1 MFKEITAQLPPAG
14 HHDSVI
20 EFSVDLDVDSGEAID
35 VYTDR
40 LNYEDMPAVLK
51 KLNWRAKH
59 KISCFIHVDNPSKAW
74 EYLKE
79 KAFYDLDEE

>member
-14 HHDSVI
+14 HHDRVI
-20 EFSVDLDVDSGEAID
+20 EFSVDLDVGSGEAID

-40 LNYEDMPAVLK
+40 LNYENMPAVLK
-51 KLNWRAKH
+51 KLYWRTK
-59 KISCFIHVDNPSKAW
+59 KNPLFVHADDPGEAW

-79 KAFYDLDEE
+79 KAFYYLDEE

>member
-20 EFSVDLDVDSGEAID
+20 EFWCAKKNPLFVHADDPGE
-35 VYTDR
+35 
-40 LNYEDMPAVLK
+40 
-51 KLNWRAKH
+51 
-59 KISCFIHVDNPSKAW
+59 AW